1 MIELKNV
8 SVDFDGFK
16 AVKDISLKIEDKDA
30 FGIVGFSGAGK
41 STLVR
46 TINLLQ
52 RPSAGEVILDGE
64 NLLDL
69 SDKELRLRRKKIG
82 MIFQHFNLLNNLTV
96 IDNVIF
102 PIRKDKSLTK
112 EEKRKRAQ
120 KLLEKVGIG
129 DKADNYP
136 RELSGGQQQRCAI
149 ARALASKPEILLCDE
164 ATSALDP
171 KTTKQILKLLKEL
184 NKELNLTIVI
194 ITHQMEVVKDLC
206 NKCAIMQDGKIIEEG
221 TTLEVFSDPK
231 TDLAREFVETSTN
244 IKETIEQVKSN
255 VGILKKYEQLAQI
268 SYVGESTTEPVI
280 NELYEKFGI
289 ETNILA
295 GHIEFINEVPVGN
308 LIVTLKGD
316 DKNLSQ
322 VTSYLEDKSAN
333 IKILGGKDGILWL
346 FMVNKRQD
354 SRWFFHN
361 IIYAVCICL
370 FCRNYR
376 SNLGRNNGSDR

>member
-1 MIELKNV
+1 MIELKKV

-112 EEKRKRAQ
+112 EEKIERAQ

-149 ARALASKPEILLCDE
+149 ARSLASKPEILLCDE

-244 IKETIEQVKSN
+244 IKETIEQVKAN
-255 VGILKKYEQLAQI
+255 VGILKEDEQLAQI

-322 VTSYLEDKSAN
+322 VTSYLEYKSAN
-333 IKILGGKDGILWL
+333 IKILGGKDGIL
-346 FMVNKRQD
+346 
-354 SRWFFHN
+354 
-361 IIYAVCICL
+361 
-370 FCRNYR
+370 
-376 SNLGRNNGSDR
+376 

>member
-16 AVKDISLKIEDKDA
+16 AIKDICLKIEDKDA

-206 NKCAIMQDGKIIEEG
+206 NKCAIMQDGKIVEEG
-221 TTLEVFSDPK
+221 TTLEIFSDPK

-255 VGILKKYEQLAQI
+255 VGILKEDEQLAQI

-333 IKILGGKDGILWL
+333 IKILGGKDGIL
-346 FMVNKRQD
+346 
-354 SRWFFHN
+354 
-361 IIYAVCICL
+361 
-370 FCRNYR
+370 
-376 SNLGRNNGSDR
+376 

>member
-52 RPSAGEVILDGE
+52 KPSTGEVILDGE

-255 VGILKKYEQLAQI
+255 VGILKKDEQLAQI

-346 FMVNKRQD
+346 FMVDKRQD

-361 IIYAVCICL
+361 LIYAICICL

-376 SNLGRNNGSDR
+376 FDSWRNNGSDR